1 LLKYGEAA
9 AEVAAQFVNARLKLE
24 GQLDILMEVFQCS
37 PETSCA
43 YKQEEADVE
52 DVVIVM
58 DLPVKEVTCAMQLE
72 V

>member
-1 LLKYGEAA
+1 
-9 AEVAAQFVNARLKLE
+9 
-24 GQLDILMEVFQCS
+24 MEVFQCS

-43 YKQEEADVE
+43 YKQEEAAVE

-58 DLPVKEVTCAMQLE
+58 DLLVKEVTCAMQLE

>member
-1 LLKYGEAA
+1 LLKYGAVAVAVEAL
-9 AEVAAQFVNARLKLE
+9 FARECLKLE
-24 GQLDILMEVFQCS
+24 GQLDTLMEVFQCS
-37 PETSCA
+37 LETSCA

>member
-1 LLKYGEAA
+1 LLKYGAVAVAA
-9 AEVAAQFVNARLKLE
+9 AAQSASECLKLE

-37 PETSCA
+37 QETSCA

-58 DLPVKEVTCAMQLE
+58 DLLVKEVTCAMQLE